1 MPATKSAPSKPATR
15 KRASPA
21 KKPAATKP
29 AAKKPTAAIASARK
43 TVTAGK
49 MPIEKKSDTLPV
61 VLTKPNKVKLVRDSF
76 TLPEA
81 DHELIK
87 KCKKSAITSGRETKK
102 SEVVR
107 AAIQSFSQLSLDD
120 QLKIYNALQPIAVG
134 RPKSD

>member
-1 MPATKSAPSKPATR
+1 MPATKLPASKPAAR
-15 KRASPA
+15 KPASPA
-21 KKPAATKP
+21 KKPP
-29 AAKKPTAAIASARK
+29 AKKPAVAGKSVGK
-43 TVTAGK
+43 TAGVTK
-49 MPIEKKSDTLPV
+49 KPAQKKSDSLPV

-107 AAIQSFSQLSLDD
+107 AAIQSFSQLSLGD